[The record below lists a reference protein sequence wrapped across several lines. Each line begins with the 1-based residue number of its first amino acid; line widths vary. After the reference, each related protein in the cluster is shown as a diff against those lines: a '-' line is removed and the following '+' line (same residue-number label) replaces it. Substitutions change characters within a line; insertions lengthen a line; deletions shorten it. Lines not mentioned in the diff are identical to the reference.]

1 MKTPL
6 FRLYELSQGRIMLT
20 RKTKVSEHFNL
31 GELACKD
38 PILKGKPFISRL
50 PELYMLI
57 NFCDTLIYLE
67 ELRLYIDK
75 PLILTSVFR
84 DAIYNKKE
92 GGVSKSSHV
101 TFRAADIG
109 NPYNTYV
116 DYKRFYDKCEK
127 VAEHCE
133 KVHGLFIR
141 LGKYKNDGFVHVDTD
156 RSKFAKRWEK

>member
-31 GELACKD
+31 GELACED

-50 PELYMLI
+50 PEMHLFL
-57 NFCDTLIYLE
+57 NFSDTLIYLE

-75 PLILTSVFR
+75 PLTLNSVFR
-84 DAIYNKKE
+84 DKVYNKRI
-92 GGVSKSSHV
+92 GGVSKSAHV
-101 TFRAADIG
+101 SFHAADID
-109 NPYNTYV
+109 NPYNNYA
-116 DYKRFYDKCEK
+116 DYSRFYDKCEK

-141 LGKYKNDGFVHVDTD
+141 LGKYKNYGFVHVDTD